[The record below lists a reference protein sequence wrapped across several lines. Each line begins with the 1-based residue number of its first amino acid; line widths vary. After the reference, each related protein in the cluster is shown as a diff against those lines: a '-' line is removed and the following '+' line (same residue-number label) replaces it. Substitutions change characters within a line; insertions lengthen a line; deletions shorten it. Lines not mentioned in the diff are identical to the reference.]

1 MSKIKILSE
10 NLANQIAAGEVV
22 ARPASVVK
30 ELIEN
35 SLDAGAKRIS
45 IEVEL
50 GGRRLIKVSDDG
62 EGMTSDDAL
71 LAFERHATS
80 KISTAEDLAAIAS
93 LGFRGEAL
101 ASIASVSKVEL
112 LTKTDV
118 SEVGTKVSIEGG
130 KVLEV
135 SEIGRSKGTSL
146 AIRDLFFNTPARR
159 KFMRSESTEN
169 FHIATIVTHYALSR
183 PDIAVELTSNGREIL
198 RVSPAV
204 DMRERLYQVFGR
216 TLLESLLP
224 LRGGRSEVC
233 MVEGFTSAPRERR
246 SSRDSQYF
254 FVNGRFVRDKVLSSA
269 LTEGYRA
276 VLPHGSF
283 PVSVVFIE
291 LPHDE
296 VDVNVHPAK
305 TEIRF
310 RRADAVRET
319 VVDAVRNA
327 LVTGGI
333 RTSTEIFGKRES
345 IEGAREAEREI
356 DLEDSLQTQFDLIGD
371 SGGASESESL
381 PLSSELEEFSSEPRP
396 VESNENIVESGEQS
410 SRAQLDSMAEQPT
423 NTDWQI
429 PGEGVYRVMPPVDS
443 AFKLTKAVEIEDVH
457 ANSIQ
462 PVGQLHNSFIIAVD
476 SEGLLLID
484 QHVAHE
490 RILFDKF
497 RKRESEKQIA
507 SQRMLILEPIDLSP
521 AQSIAINEV
530 IGELEEIGFEIS
542 LMSGRSIVLRAV
554 PADISLNSAKNL
566 LLEIL
571 DKLAPETRKSPHMS
585 IRDDIAASLAC
596 RAAVKINMPLTMDKM
611 KWMVDRLLVTM
622 SPTTCPHG
630 RPVILRLTMKDIER
644 GFHRS

>member
-1 MSKIKILSE
+1 
-10 NLANQIAAGEVV
+10 
-22 ARPASVVK
+22 
-30 ELIEN
+30 
-35 SLDAGAKRIS
+35 
-45 IEVEL
+45 
-50 GGRRLIKVSDDG
+50 
-62 EGMTSDDAL
+62 L

-80 KISTAEDLAAIAS
+80 KISTADDLAAIAT

-443 AFKLTKAVEIEDVH
+443 AFKLRRRSKLRTSTQIRF
-457 ANSIQ
+457 S
-462 PVGQLHNSFIIAVD
+462 LSD
-476 SEGLLLID
+476 SCTI
-484 QHVAHE
+484 V
-490 RILFDKF
+490 
-497 RKRESEKQIA
+497 S
-507 SQRMLILEPIDLSP
+507 SS
-521 AQSIAINEV
+521 QSIAK
-530 IGELEEIGFEIS
+530 GY
-542 LMSGRSIVLRAV
+542 
-554 PADISLNSAKNL
+554 
-566 LLEIL
+566 
-571 DKLAPETRKSPHMS
+571 
-585 IRDDIAASLAC
+585 C
-596 RAAVKINMPLTMDKM
+596 
-611 KWMVDRLLVTM
+611 
-622 SPTTCPHG
+622 
-630 RPVILRLTMKDIER
+630 
-644 GFHRS
+644 